1 MVGGSLPRAASP
13 ATNDSDVARSNLVS
27 AAPGQQ
33 VIANHATLLLGALEL
48 LRRAQWALFRLEF
61 EQICRAVSEASED
74 PSVPLGFGSGAALG
88 QALLEQPVEQ
98 GGCAS
103 HSPSAASQRIA
114 GVLRSNRMRME
125 SQYVLPSA

>member
-61 EQICRAVSEASED
+61 EQICRAASEASEE
-74 PSVPLGFGSGAALG
+74 PSTVPLGFGSGAGGTAALG
-88 QALLEQPVEQ
+88 KALLE

-103 HSPSAASQRIA
+103 PSSAKSQRVA
-114 GVLRSNRMRME
+114 CVLRSNRMRME
-125 SQYVLPSA
+125 SQYVLPTA